1 MDLGLANK
9 RALLVG
15 GRTGIARACAG
26 ALLAE
31 GAAVACEAALAGR
44 LGPTVSVLKTAM
56 LDDPV
61 GLAAEA
67 ASALGGVDI
76 VIAVLDLPAEPSIGF
91 DDDEGEVTAAWDA
104 LTAMSALYQAA
115 APQMKAEGFG
125 RFIWTGPIEARQLGA
140 HGGDIDTVVGL
151 GALGLH
157 KVISGE
163 MGPFGVT
170 ANAVLWDRAAAD
182 EATLAET
189 VGASVAWLASE
200 PAAYITGFVL
210 AVDAGRSQGLF

>member
-1 MDLGLANK
+1 MDLGLAGK

-15 GRTGIARACAG
+15 GRAGIARACAD

-31 GAAVACEAALAGR
+31 GAVVACEAALAGH
-44 LGPTVSVLKTAM
+44 LPPAVSALRAA
-56 LDDPV
+56 LLEDPM

-67 ASALGGVDI
+67 ASSLGGVDI
-76 VIAVLDLPAEPSIGF
+76 VIAVLNLPTTPSIGF
-91 DDDEGEVTAAWDA
+91 KEDEGELTAGWDA

-115 APQMKAEGFG
+115 ARQMKAEGFG
-125 RFIWTGPIEARQLGA
+125 RFIWTGPVEARQLGE

-182 EATLAET
+182 EATLAGA
-189 VGASVAWLASE
+189 VGSSVAWLASD
-200 PAAYITGFVL
+200 PAAYVTGFVL
-210 AVDAGRSQGLF
+210 TVDAGRGQGLF